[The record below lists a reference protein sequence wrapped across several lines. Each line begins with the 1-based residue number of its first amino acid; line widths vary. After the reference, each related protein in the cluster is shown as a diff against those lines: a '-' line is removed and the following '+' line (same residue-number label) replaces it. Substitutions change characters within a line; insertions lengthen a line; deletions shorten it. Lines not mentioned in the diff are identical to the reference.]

1 MGASDEYRSL
11 RVGVVGLGWAGRQH
25 LDAYS
30 KIPGVEVAA
39 LASMEADELTA
50 LADEFGVPGRYG
62 RWEDLLEENHLDA
75 LSVCAPPHLHAP
87 IAVAALQAGTHVL
100 SEKPMALSGDEARQ
114 MADTAR
120 KANRVLQVAFNHR
133 RRGDVKVLK
142 RHIGDGHLGHIY
154 YAKAR
159 WLRRNGIPKGT
170 GWFTSKALA
179 GGGPLTDLGV
189 HMLDIALYLLGEP
202 RVVSASAATYAEL
215 GPRQPAVHASAGG
228 RPPLFDVEDLASAFL
243 RLDGGETLTLEA
255 SWAGYPGSGDR
266 FGVTLFGDKGGAEID
281 VANYSPTDTLRIYQD
296 VGGAPAEIRPL
307 LPPGGDHR
315 EVVAEFVDAIR
326 GGQWERHQGA
336 EGLARTRII
345 DACYQ
350 SASEGREVSV
360 ITDRLQGAGTDP

>member
-1 MGASDEYRSL
+1 MGAAEESRSL

-39 LASMEADELTA
+39 LASMEADRLTA
-50 LADEFGVPGRYG
+50 LADEFAVPGRYG
-62 RWEDLLEENHLDA
+62 RWEDLLEGDRLDA
-75 LSVCAPPHLHAP
+75 LSVCAPPYLHAP
-87 IAVAALQAGTHVL
+87 IAVAALEAGTHVL
-100 SEKPMALSGDEARQ
+100 SEKPMALSGDEARK
-114 MADTAR
+114 MADAAR

-159 WLRRNGIPKGT
+159 WLRRSGIPSGT

-189 HMLDIALYLLGEP
+189 HMLDMALYLLGEP
-202 RVVSASAATYAEL
+202 RVVSACAATYAEL
-215 GPRQPAVHASAGG
+215 GSRRPAAFARSGT
-228 RPPLFDVEDLASAFL
+228 RPPVFDVEDLASAFL
-243 RLDGGETLTLEA
+243 RLEGGETLTLEA
-255 SWAGYPGSGDR
+255 SWAGYPTFGDR

-296 VGGAPAEIRPL
+296 VGGAPAETRPL
-307 LPPGGDHR
+307 LPPGGEHR
-315 EVVAEFVDAIR
+315 EVVAEFIDVIR
-326 GGQWERHQGA
+326 GGDWERHQGA

-350 SASEGREVSV
+350 SASEGREVAV
-360 ITDRLQGAGTDP
+360 VTDDLQR